1 MTSTIALFNHPSASA
16 AWAQTEPPKDGTQ
29 LHKVKEEVQ
38 NIFQRPSNGRTTR
51 MGRRVEKPGD
61 AHAAGPSGQHE
72 ATKHDSRHTNK

>member
-1 MTSTIALFNHPSASA
+1 MSSTTAQFKHPSAAA
-16 AWAQTEPPKDGTQ
+16 AWAQTRPPKDATPIQ
-29 LHKVKEEVQ
+29 KVKDEVQ
-38 NIFQRPSNGRTTR
+38 NFFARPSNGRSTR

>member
-1 MTSTIALFNHPSASA
+1 MVSTIALFKHPSTAAASA
-16 AWAQTEPPKDGTQ
+16 QSQPKDVTRLQ
-29 LHKVKEEVQ
+29 KVTEEVQ
-38 NIFQRPSNGRTTR
+38 SFFQRPSNGRSTR

>member
-1 MTSTIALFNHPSASA
+1 MASSIALFKHPSAAA
-16 AWAQTEPPKDGTQ
+16 AWATQPKDVTQ
-29 LHKVKEEVQ
+29 KVKEEVQ
-38 NIFQRPSNGRTTR
+38 TFFQRPSNGRSTR